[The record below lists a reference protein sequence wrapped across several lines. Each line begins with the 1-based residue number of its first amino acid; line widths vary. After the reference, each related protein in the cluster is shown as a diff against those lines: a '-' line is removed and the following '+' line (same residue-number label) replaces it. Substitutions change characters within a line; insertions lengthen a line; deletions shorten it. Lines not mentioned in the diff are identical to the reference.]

1 MGIAE
6 NMAVI
11 KIATLGDI
19 DTQNIRL
26 TMEKCWNILT
36 NSKGNQV
43 NQINLNQFLEIAES
57 QLINDQAGSCHK
69 HLDRIVKVLFRY
81 FDDNNDEHLN
91 SYEYMSLL
99 ASFRAEFRHAK
110 ASFEVLDLN
119 KDGLISLE
127 EFRTAIWEFMTSDN
141 SESPGNH
148 LFGNWEESRWAS
160 H

>member
-6 NMAVI
+6 NMVII
-11 KIATLGDI
+11 KIATFGGI
-19 DTQNIRL
+19 DTQKIML
-26 TMEKCWNILT
+26 TMEKCWKILT
-36 NSKGNQV
+36 NTNDLV
-43 NQINLNQFLEIAES
+43 NEITLNQFLEIAES

-69 HLDRIVKVLFRY
+69 HLDRIVKILFRY
-81 FDDNNDEHLN
+81 FDDNNDEYLN

-110 ASFEVLDLN
+110 ASFELLDLN

-127 EFRTAIWEFMTSDN
+127 EFRTAVWEFMTSDN

-148 LFGNWEESRWAS
+148 LFGNWDESRWVS
-160 H
+160 